1 MMIEA
6 RQVYLEYRDGT
17 KALNNVDLQIN
28 KGEIVYVIGP
38 SGSGKTSL
46 LKLIM
51 GIEQPS
57 SGELTVLGKSIN
69 QEYKKSIREVRRHI
83 GPVFQEFKLFQGRT
97 AMENVIIGM
106 RVLGMP
112 RILLN
117 KSALEALEKVGLSHK
132 AFSKVENLSWGER
145 QRVAIARAVAR
156 KPSII
161 LADEPTGNLDVE
173 NALRI
178 MELLRSFKDEH
189 TTIIITTHAT
199 HLIENIKKG
208 MLIKVDKGTIK
219 QESMG
224 RIHNEKYHL

>member
-1 MMIEA
+1 MIEA